1 MLFRRSLK
9 GDVCAGVARWV
20 KALCWSALALLCF
33 GLVPR
38 AAAQSY
44 TTAKL
49 ADGFDFPVG
58 KPNSYGYYVFRGF
71 SSHGHLGEDWN
82 GNGGGN
88 SDEGDPVYSIAHGV
102 VVFSEDYAKGWGN
115 VVIIRHGYREKNGQI
130 TYIDSLYGH
139 LKVRSVSVGEQITR
153 GQKVGTIGRG
163 PYRMYEAHLHFEIR
177 KDLRVGMRRDLYPQ
191 TYETYY
197 SPRSFIN
204 GYRTLRNED
213 RTVRIPVNTFLKS
226 NPNKMSTEAIKIPE
240 ITVSDTVRPIL
251 PEELEAV
258 IDAETSTEMATPE
271 KTRSKLEELLKK
283 IADGGE

>member
-1 MLFRRSLK
+1 MLFRRSLI
-9 GDVCAGVARWV
+9 DDPAPFSAGPCQLLHRAVL
-20 KALCWSALALLCF
+20 ALCLF
-33 GLVPR
+33 GVLPHV
-38 AAAQSY
+38 AAQSY

-71 SSHGHLGEDWN
+71 SSNGHLGEDWN

-115 VVIIRHGYREKNGQI
+115 VVIIRHGYREKSGQI

-139 LKVRSVSVGEQITR
+139 LKVRSVAVGEQILR
-153 GQKVGTIGRG
+153 GQKVGTIGCG

-191 TYETYY
+191 TLDTYY
-197 SPRSFIN
+197 SPRSFLN
-204 GYRTLRNED
+204 VHRALRNED

-226 NPNKMSTEAIKIPE
+226 NPNRMSTEAIEIPE
-240 ITVSDTVRPIL
+240 ITVSDTVRPLL

-258 IDAETSTEMATPE
+258 INAQTSPEMATPE
-271 KTRSKLEELLKK
+271 KTRSKLEEILKK
-283 IADGGE
+283 MADGGE